1 MYPTFLFISP
11 QNGVERR
18 RKERSARDR
27 QTDNF
32 SFSFCLPFEITLR
45 CHDIHL
51 RVPPSLPPP
60 SPLSSFLL
68 ATKSSSV
75 SFVSIFTEFREDAHI
90 SRREARGGGRRARKE
105 EKEEGPSRKKGK
117 EMEFAFLSHRCSPS
131 PPPQRGQST
140 FGD

>member
-90 SRREARGGGRRARKE
+90 SRRKGRGREGGRAKGERGLRGGSLE
-105 EKEEGPSRKKGK
+105 KKGK
-117 EMEFAFLSHRCSPS
+117 RWNLHFFHTAAAKRAV
-131 PPPQRGQST
+131 GW
-140 FGD
+140 

>member
-1 MYPTFLFISP
+1 MCPTFLFISP

-18 RKERSARDR
+18 RRERSARDR

-90 SRREARGGGRRARKE
+90 SRRKGRGREGGRRGRE
-105 EKEEGPSRKKGK
+105 DSEEGPSRKKERDGICIS
-117 EMEFAFLSHRCSPS
+117 FTR
-131 PPPQRGQST
+131 PPQREQLD
-140 FGD
+140 GDGLK